1 MIPAPGALPWD
12 AAAPP
17 FDRTDVA
24 ARASL
29 SNRAVAERFIQLF
42 YVDDNPQDA
51 FTCWVHPDY
60 RQHNPNAPTGRDA
73 TLAMMRTSMAKF
85 PHLTH
90 EVKRIIWG
98 APDCAMVAVH
108 FHFRR
113 TPEGLGHAIID
124 LLRFENGYL
133 VEHWDVMQDVP
144 EPGTTKNDNGMF

>member
-1 MIPAPGALPWD
+1 MKPAPGAVPWD
-12 AAAPP
+12 AQTPP
-17 FDRTDVA
+17 FDPVDVS

-29 SNRAVAERFIQLF
+29 SNRDVAERFIQLF
-42 YVDDNPQDA
+42 YVDDNPQHA
-51 FTCWVHPDY
+51 FTCWVHPEY
-60 RQHNPNAPTGRDA
+60 VQHNPNAPTGCDA

-113 TPEGLGHAIID
+113 TPEERGHAIID
-124 LLRFENGYL
+124 LLRFDSGYL
-133 VEHWDVMQDVP
+133 VEHWDVMQELP